1 LYTAADKYPN
11 DLMIATSA
19 FDILRAKREGKIAI
33 IMQVESGGA
42 IENSLAV
49 LRTLYFRGIRVMT
62 LTHNDTNDWADA
74 CCDTERHNGLD
85 DFGRTVVREMNRLG
99 MIVDVSHVSD
109 KTISAALDTSSAP
122 IIASHSSARALNNHR
137 RNIPDEL
144 LRRIAKNG
152 GVVMVTFYSVF
163 IDQKALDASRERAER
178 LKPQLDALNERFKDD
193 PVRLAAERQ
202 KVFDANPLPP
212 TSVAKVVDH
221 IDHIVKVAGINH
233 VGIGS
238 GFDSVTILPLGLE
251 DVSQLPNI
259 TYELLRRGYSEQDIY
274 KILGGNFM
282 RVFAEVERK
291 ARTP

>member
-1 LYTAADKYPN
+1 
-11 DLMIATSA
+11 
-19 FDILRAKREGKIAI
+19 
-33 IMQVESGGA
+33 
-42 IENSLAV
+42 
-49 LRTLYFRGIRVMT
+49 
-62 LTHNDTNDWADA
+62 
-74 CCDTERHNGLD
+74 
-85 DFGRTVVREMNRLG
+85 
-99 MIVDVSHVSD
+99 
-109 KTISAALDTSSAP
+109 
-122 IIASHSSARALNNHR
+122 
-137 RNIPDEL
+137 

-152 GVVMVTFYSVF
+152 VVVMVTFYPVF

-202 KVFDANPLPP
+202 KVFNANPLPP

-274 KILGGNFM
+274 KILGGNFV